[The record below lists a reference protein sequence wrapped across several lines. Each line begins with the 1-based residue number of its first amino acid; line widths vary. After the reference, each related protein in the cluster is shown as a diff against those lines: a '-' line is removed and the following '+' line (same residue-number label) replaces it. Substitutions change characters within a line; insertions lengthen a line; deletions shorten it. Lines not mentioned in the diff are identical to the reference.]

1 MEMKKKMKK
10 GVGCKKGDAVS
21 CPQAPVVLHPNKTH
35 ATNLVCVY
43 LLKRF
48 SCYKSRLRVFVKR
61 FSCYKSRLR
70 VFVKRF
76 SCYKSRLRVFVKRFS
91 CYKSRLRVFVKRFS
105 CYKSRLRVFA

>member
-1 MEMKKKMKK
+1 MEMKKKKKKKKLKK

-35 ATNLVCVY
+35 AANLVCVY

-61 FSCYKSRLR
+61 FS
-70 VFVKRF
+70 
-76 SCYKSRLRVFVKRFS
+76 
-91 CYKSRLRVFVKRFS
+91 
-105 CYKSRLRVFA
+105 